1 MLVVLTLP
9 TDRKRIDPGSLSS
22 TLASSISPSKNGWAV
37 MLEIPE
43 DNYFELN
50 LETVGTIVKMGY
62 SCVYVSMH
70 RPYANLQAGLSKTG
84 VPKEKVW
91 VVDAASSIAGVESAQ
106 KNCTYLATP
115 LSIDDLT
122 RAIFQAAPR
131 LSGEKKCLFL
141 DSVTTLAVYQPLSE
155 TLRFAEFISRILRKE
170 EVNGILVNV
179 ANGLAQKKFIQDIA
193 PSFDKVI
200 RGERKEI

>member
-1 MLVVLTLP
+1 MPKDQT
-9 TDRKRIDPGSLSS
+9 RIDAGLLSS

-50 LETVGTIVKMGY
+50 LETVRTLVKMGY
-62 SCVYVSMH
+62 CCVYVSMH
-70 RPYANLQAGLSKTG
+70 RPYPNLQAGLSKTG
-84 VPKEKVW
+84 VPKEKIW
-91 VVDAASSIAGVESAQ
+91 VVDAASSIVGAPSAQ
-106 KNCTYLATP
+106 KNCTFLANP
-115 LSIDDLT
+115 LSVDDLT

-131 LSGEKKCLFL
+131 LSGDKKCVFL

-155 TLRFAEFISRILRKE
+155 TLRFAEFISRSLRKE

-179 ANGLAQKKFIQDIA
+179 ANGLAQKKFIRDIA
-193 PSFDKVI
+193 LSFDQVI
-200 RGERKEI
+200 RVERMEK